1 MSESNKKASL
11 AVHFRRYATGNVLV
25 LVAGFVSFPITA
37 RLLSAEDFGVLGYWE
52 AWILLLAAI
61 FKLGAGDTMMRF
73 YPHDEGEEKQ
83 REHSTNFVLVP
94 ALFGFAG
101 WALTMI
107 FVVAGA
113 WAGFI
118 DRPVVAVAAV
128 AVVLIQVL
136 ASHVLWAMRTR
147 ELSGLGTLFDV
158 SWRWLG
164 VGATAV
170 TLLYVSRSVEGL
182 FIARVGIGVLIV
194 ALLLRWMLRNLRFSR
209 QDLDMKRAREGFS
222 YGIPL
227 AFRELSHVVL
237 GFIDRILI
245 KWLLNDHGVLGL
257 YIIGMSLA
265 SYVDQ
270 LVSSALNQAWT
281 PASNRIYNTQGAE
294 GVRAAKQRLLRPLVY
309 ICMGLAVAIPL
320 GGQDFVRLVAGSSK
334 LGAAPIFIVA
344 AVMLM
349 ITPVLVIAGTG
360 LLLERRSKT
369 LFALT
374 LVAAVFNVTVNLV
387 VVPRFG
393 VMGAA
398 LSTTGSQILLHVLS
412 YWFCSPALR
421 CLPEASV
428 LLRAA
433 VAAAACVALYL
444 LVNLLGLEHP
454 LLRLAVLLP
463 VLVIG
468 YILPVLAMDRQMR
481 QLALRQTS
489 LGL

>member
-1 MSESNKKASL
+1 MSDSKKKIPL

-52 AWILLLAAI
+52 AWILLLAAV

-94 ALFGFAG
+94 ALFGFGG
-101 WALTMI
+101 WAVTMI

-113 WAGFI
+113 WAGLI
-118 DRPVVAVAAV
+118 DRPVVAIAAV
-128 AVVLIQVL
+128 GVVLLQVI

-147 ELSGLGTLFDV
+147 ELSGLGTMFDV

-182 FIARVGIGVLIV
+182 FIARVLVGLLIV
-194 ALLLRWMLRNLRFSR
+194 GLLMRWLLANLRFSR
-209 QDLDMKRAREGFS
+209 QDIDMARAREGFH

-227 AFRELSHVVL
+227 AFRELSHVLL

-245 KWLLNDHGVLGL
+245 KWVLNDHAVLGL

-270 LVSSALNQAWT
+270 LVSAALNQAWT

-320 GGQDFVRLVAGSSK
+320 GGHDFVRLVAGPSK

-374 LVAAVFNVTVNLV
+374 LVAAVFNVSVNLAL
-387 VVPRFG
+387 VPRFG
-393 VMGAA
+393 VMAAA
-398 LSTTGSQILLHVLS
+398 LSTTGSQILLHLMS

-428 LLRAA
+428 LLRAC
-433 VAAAACVALYL
+433 VAAATCVALAAL
-444 LVNLLGLEHP
+444 ANMLPVEHS
-454 LLRLAVLLP
+454 LLRLCVLVPVLIIGYVLP
-463 VLVIG
+463 VLV
-468 YILPVLAMDRQMR
+468 MDRQVR
-481 QLALRQTS
+481 QLALRRTS